1 MMKFRLVLAAIL
13 CLLGGSIA
21 TAAEPG
27 RTGTVSGRFLGEG
40 KEPMAKG
47 SVVLFKRGSGPPPAP
62 DKYWLVPDHVETMD
76 DDGRF
81 TVTVEEGTY
90 FLAAIKRHDHL
101 EIGPPRAGELFLI
114 AADDKGKP
122 LTFDVKGNGAVNAGT
137 IGGARPISKETGMV
151 RPGST
156 AIEGRLVD
164 GEGRPVEG
172 AVVFAFTSPEMQGK
186 PLYVS
191 ERSDSE
197 GKYLLRVAEGGTYY
211 LRVRSAYGGGMP
223 AEGALFATLGGDVPA
238 ATSVTS
244 GEVRKD
250 VTIPVGRFERPIQGK
265 GKR

>member
-1 MMKFRLVLAAIL
+1 MKFRLVLTAVL
-13 CLLGGSIA
+13 CLL
-21 TAAEPG
+21 AASLAVAAGPVP
-27 RTGTVSGRFLGEG
+27 TGTVSGKFLGEG
-40 KEPMAKG
+40 KAPLANG
-47 SVVLFKRGSGPPPAP
+47 SVVLFRRGSGPPPAP
-62 DKYWLVPDHVETMD
+62 DRYWLVPDYVEALD

-90 FLAAIKRHDHL
+90 FLAAIKRKDRQ
-101 EIGPPRAGELFLI
+101 EIGPPNSGELFLI

-137 IGGARPISKETGMV
+137 IGGASPISKETGMV

-164 GEGRPVEG
+164 GEGKPVEG

-191 ERSDSE
+191 ERSDSD
-197 GKYLLRVAEGGTYY
+197 GKYLLRVAEGGKYY
-211 LRVRSAYGGGMP
+211 LRVRSAYGGGVP
-223 AEGALFATLGGDVPA
+223 DEGSIFATLGGDVPA
-238 ATSVTS
+238 AASVAS
-244 GEVRKD
+244 GEVRKE
-250 VTIPVGRFERPIQGK
+250 VIIPVGRFERPIKGK